1 MKTKPRSC
9 HYPPPPPLP
18 PRQAGASVTYC
29 HQRRS
34 IEGNGHQNHHL
45 VNKKEKKSGENR
57 LTWQIPGAHQAPP
70 LQSCMTS
77 SHSRDPA
84 GRGLKPGGANTT
96 QSTLQSPEAGKNLP
110 DPTQLGE
117 TASRYQVTYRDKTPH
132 KEKAHQQ
139 IWRAGFC
146 VWEAGANMDPA
157 IQCSVFGLARWA
169 SWPLLRLRGATGQK
183 EEVKRIWLLPTVALI
198 YMFFR

>member
-9 HYPPPPPLP
+9 HSLP
-18 PRQAGASVTYC
+18 PASSPTSRGFC
-29 HQRRS
+29 HLLS
-34 IEGNGHQNHHL
+34 SE
-45 VNKKEKKSGENR
+45 KEYRGEWTSESSSSEQERKEIRGNR

-77 SHSRDPA
+77 SQSRDPA

-117 TASRYQVTYRDKTPH
+117 TASRYQITYRDKTPH